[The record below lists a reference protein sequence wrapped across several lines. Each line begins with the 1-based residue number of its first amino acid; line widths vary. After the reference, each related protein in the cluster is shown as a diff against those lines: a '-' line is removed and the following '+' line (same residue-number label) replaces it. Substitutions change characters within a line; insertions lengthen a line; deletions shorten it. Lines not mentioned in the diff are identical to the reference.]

1 MSSLAFDGKSKQRP
15 TTLPSRPSTHCSQ
28 TASSRRSHPLTI
40 LEKHAIAQY
49 AKTKAFESVISVSPG
64 MYMENLLIS
73 DLAPIFGGFPAVPG
87 DDGVISYVHPR
98 WGGTGEQPMISIGA
112 DYGDLVH
119 GVLLDPAKYNGRLV
133 QGISESR
140 SAEATAEDFAQGKW
154 SRPLEVGT
162 VLMAFVAT
170 GKKTRF
176 VTLEDTD
183 EFMTLGMR
191 ALGTVKDIFVF
202 CQLNGGLYY
211 GVPNDVDTAAELK
224 AAAAKAQ
231 GKDGEGAQ
239 LMTMKRFFKMHFAS

>member
-1 MSSLAFDGKSKQRP
+1 
-15 TTLPSRPSTHCSQ
+15 
-28 TASSRRSHPLTI
+28 
-40 LEKHAIAQY
+40 
-49 AKTKAFESVISVSPG
+49 
-64 MYMENLLIS
+64 MYMENLLVS
-73 DLAPIFGGFPAVPG
+73 DLAPIFGGFPVTPG
-87 DDGVISYVHPR
+87 DDGVISYVQPR

-119 GVLLDPAKYNGRLV
+119 GVLLNPGKYNGRLV

-140 SAEATAEDFAQGKW
+140 TAEAAAEDFAQGKR
-154 SRPLEVGT
+154 SGSLGVGT
-162 VLMAFVAT
+162 VLTASVAT

-191 ALGTVKDIFVF
+191 ALGTVKDIFLF
-202 CQLNGGLYY
+202 CQMNGGLYY

-224 AAAAKAQ
+224 TAAAKAQ
-231 GKDGEGAQ
+231 GKEGEDAE